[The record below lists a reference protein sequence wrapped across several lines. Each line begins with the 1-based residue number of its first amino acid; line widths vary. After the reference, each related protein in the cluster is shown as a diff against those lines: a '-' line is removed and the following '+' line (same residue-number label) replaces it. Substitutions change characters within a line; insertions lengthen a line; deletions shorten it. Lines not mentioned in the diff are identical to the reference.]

1 MLLKKNV
8 RHLRLSNTSLK
19 VLLGSCDNSAH
30 RLSYRYHSNRD
41 VTSQYF
47 PMKAC
52 VAKQL
57 AVCSGK
63 IQGCFLADESYICVC
78 LCVCA
83 CGGTACAAS
92 LIETLYPRIFN
103 VKLTFNRLTAA

>member
-1 MLLKKNV
+1 MVIEDVAKKNV

-57 AVCSGK
+57 AVRSGK

-78 LCVCA
+78 LCVCMWRN
-83 CGGTACAAS
+83 CLCCE
-92 LIETLYPRIFN
+92 L
-103 VKLTFNRLTAA
+103 NRNPIPPHFQCKTHM